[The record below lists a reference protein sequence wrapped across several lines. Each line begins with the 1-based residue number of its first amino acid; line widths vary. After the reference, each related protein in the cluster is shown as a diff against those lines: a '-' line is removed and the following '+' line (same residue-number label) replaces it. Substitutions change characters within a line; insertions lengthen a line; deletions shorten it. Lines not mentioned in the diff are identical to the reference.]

1 MKARAIPNAK
11 FKPIPPLLLKED
23 TETANNV
30 KIKTEKGILSLLFL
44 SSR

>member
-11 FKPIPPLLLKED
+11 FKPIPPLLLKDD
-23 TETANNV
+23 TETANKD
-30 KIKTEKGILSLLFL
+30 KIKTEKGKHSLLFL